1 MVLLNA
7 GRDRCCAYPTV
18 KQLRAGAARASQDDY
33 GGQESDGS
41 LRDGDYRDPER
52 GLDEHPFVLLVGLT
66 LSQALAL
73 KFLPQGANTIWIW
86 IG

>member
-1 MVLLNA
+1 
-7 GRDRCCAYPTV
+7 
-18 KQLRAGAARASQDDY
+18 
-33 GGQESDGS
+33 